1 MDYNE
6 FFPSKYL
13 KADDFEDASPV
24 VVISHITVEEVGK
37 DKDRRPILFYE
48 GEQKGIVLNKT
59 NATNIARAYGSDTDA
74 WTGKKIQIG
83 TEMVSFNGE
92 TKPAIRLYPP
102 RRQQASPNAPLKPSN
117 GQKQFDDRNPPPH
130 DKPYSGPADLDDEI
144 PF

>member
-13 KADDFEDASPV
+13 KADDFEDDSPI
-24 VVISHITVEEVGK
+24 VVIKRITVEEVGK
-37 DKDRRPILFYE
+37 DKDRRPILFFE
-48 GEQKGIVLNKT
+48 GEEKGIVLNKT
-59 NATNIARAYGSDTDA
+59 NATNIARAYGTDTDG
-74 WTGKKIQIG
+74 WMGKKIQIG

-102 RRQQASPNAPLKPSN
+102 RKAKASVNAPLT
-117 GQKQFDDRNPPPH
+117 GQFDDRNPPPM
-130 DKPYSGPADLDDEI
+130 DDSDI